1 MYNIYNNDN
10 YKGWFIWVAKGFM
23 DTISAFRFWSSAFRT
38 DGCTNSNDIISLLN
52 TFMSVVMKTHY
63 NG

>member
-1 MYNIYNNDN
+1 
-10 YKGWFIWVAKGFM
+10 M